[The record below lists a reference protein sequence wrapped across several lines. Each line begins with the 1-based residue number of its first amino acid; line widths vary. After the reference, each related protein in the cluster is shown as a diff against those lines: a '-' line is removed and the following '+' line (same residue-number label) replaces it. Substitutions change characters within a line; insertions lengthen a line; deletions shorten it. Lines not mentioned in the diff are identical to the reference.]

1 MDIEHLAKLARL
13 KLTDAEKEKFSNQM
27 GTKLEYIEQLGE
39 LDTENVEP
47 TANVLGL
54 SNVFRE
60 DVVTEP
66 LTNQVP
72 INDSPAHSKGHYEVP
87 KII

>member
-1 MDIEHLAKLARL
+1 MDIEHLAKLSRL

-27 GTKLEYIEQLGE
+27 GTIIEYIEKLSE

-47 TANVLGL
+47 TANLLGL

-60 DVVTEP
+60 DMTTKP
-66 LTNQVP
+66 LTNQAP

>member
-1 MDIEHLAKLARL
+1 MDIEHLAKLSRL

-27 GTKLEYIEQLGE
+27 GTIIEYIEKLSE

>member
-13 KLTDAEKEKFSNQM
+13 KLTDAEKELFSKQM
-27 GTKLEYIEQLGE
+27 GTVIKYIEKLSE
-39 LDTENVEP
+39 LDTKNVEP
-47 TANVLGL
+47 TAHVLGL
-54 SNVFRE
+54 NNVFR
-60 DVVTEP
+60 DDAVKKS
-66 LTNQVP
+66 LTAQDP

>member
-1 MDIEHLAKLARL
+1 MDIEHLAKLSRL

-27 GTKLEYIEQLGE
+27 GTIIEYIEKLSE

-47 TANVLGL
+47 TANLLGL

-60 DVVTEP
+60 DVTTKP
-66 LTNQVP
+66 LTKQAP

>member
-1 MDIEHLAKLARL
+1 MDIEHLAKLSRL

-27 GTKLEYIEQLGE
+27 GTIIEYIEKLSE
-39 LDTENVEP
+39 LDTKNVEP

-60 DVVTEP
+60 DVTTKP
-66 LTNQVP
+66 LTNQAP
-72 INDSPAHSKGHYEVP
+72 INDSPSHSKGHYEVP